1 MTKRT
6 LKSLLIAILIPELI
20 GSLSAILS
28 STATKEQFAIL
39 IKPPL
44 APPAATFPIIWPI
57 LYLLMGIASWLV
69 WRHLRSNHTYR
80 NAPGNLHPLRLYA
93 AQLAVNALWPLI
105 FFNLHLRLFAACW
118 LVLLLILIRLT
129 MHSFAY
135 HDKKAALLLLPYF
148 LWSCF
153 ALYLNIGYW
162 LLN

>member
-1 MTKRT
+1 MSKRT
-6 LKSLLIAILIPELI
+6 AKSLLIAILIPELI

-28 STATKEQFAIL
+28 STATKEQFATL

-44 APPAATFPIIWPI
+44 APPAAAFPIVWPI

-69 WRHLRSNHTYR
+69 WRSLQSVRSTPASY
-80 NAPGNLHPLRLYA
+80 HPLRLYA
-93 AQLAVNALWPLI
+93 AQLAVNALWPLL
-105 FFNLHLRLFAACW
+105 FFNLRLRLFAACW

-129 MHSFAY
+129 MRSFAR
-135 HDKKAALLLLPYF
+135 HDKKAARLLLPYF